1 MCLEVH
7 EEPSNKAGSERTTE
21 RIDRIHNANPPIL
34 SQRTL
39 LLCHS
44 PYLSVF
50 HEIWISKTSLT
61 TMKLTRRPCE
71 YLFLLYVFSL
81 CHHIKDFHYLSLLRP
96 HHLLSIFCKITCFKL
111 FSSPTRRLLRP
122 S

>member
-7 EEPSNKAGSERTTE
+7 EQPSNKAGSESTTE
-21 RIDRIHNANPPIL
+21 RIDGIHNANLPIL
-34 SQRTL
+34 SQRIL

-50 HEIWISKTSLT
+50 YEIWISKTSLA
-61 TMKLTRRPCE
+61 TMKLIRRPCE
-71 YLFLLYVFSL
+71 YFFLLYVFSL
-81 CHHIKDFHYLSLLRP
+81 CHYIKDFHYLSLLLP
-96 HHLLSIFCKITCFKL
+96 HHLLSIFRKVICFRL